1 MTGAGPVCCARRK
14 ALKGKGKLGLGWDM
28 AIVRFGVS
36 IPEELLEKFDRI
48 IEEKG
53 YVNRSEAIRDLI
65 RDFIVRHEWEVGD
78 AEVAGTITMLYNHDE
93 ADVVKELLDL
103 QHDYLEEIVSS
114 IHVHMDEHNCLE
126 VVIVKG
132 KAKRIKEIA
141 DRLLSLKGVKHGKLV
156 MTGTGRELV

>member
-1 MTGAGPVCCARRK
+1 MG
-14 ALKGKGKLGLGWDM
+14 
-28 AIVRFGVS
+28 IVRFGVS
-36 IPEELLEKFDRI
+36 VPKELLDRFDRI

-53 YVNRSEAIRDLI
+53 YVNRSEAIRDMM
-65 RDFIVRHEWEVGD
+65 RDFIVRHEWEVGNE
-78 AEVAGTITMLYNHDE
+78 EVAGTITMVYNHDE

-132 KAKRIKEIA
+132 KASRIKEIA

-156 MTGTGRELV
+156 MTGTGKELV

>member
-1 MTGAGPVCCARRK
+1 M
-14 ALKGKGKLGLGWDM
+14 
-28 AIVRFGVS
+28 
-36 IPEELLEKFDRI
+36 
-48 IEEKG
+48 
-53 YVNRSEAIRDLI
+53 NRSEAIRDLM
-65 RDFIVRHEWEVGD
+65 RDFIIRHEWETGD

-103 QHDYLEEIVSS
+103 QHDYLDEIVSS

-132 KAKRIKEIA
+132 KASRIKEIA

-156 MTGTGRELV
+156 MTGTGKELV

>member
-1 MTGAGPVCCARRK
+1 MGV
-14 ALKGKGKLGLGWDM
+14 
-28 AIVRFGVS
+28 VRFGVS
-36 IPEELLEKFDRI
+36 VPEELLEKFDRI

-53 YVNRSEAIRDLI
+53 YVNRSEAIRDMM
-65 RDFIVRHEWEVGD
+65 RDFIVRHEWETGES
-78 AEVAGTITMLYNHDE
+78 EVAGTITMLYNHDE
-93 ADVVKELLDL
+93 AEVVKELLDL

-132 KAKRIKEIA
+132 KASRIKEIA

-156 MTGTGRELV
+156 MTGTGKEIV

>member
-1 MTGAGPVCCARRK
+1 MS
-14 ALKGKGKLGLGWDM
+14 
-28 AIVRFGVS
+28 IVRFGVS
-36 IPEELLEKFDRI
+36 VPGELLERFDRI

-53 YVNRSEAIRDLI
+53 YVNRSEAIRDMM
-65 RDFIVRHEWEVGD
+65 RDFIVRHEWEAGD
-78 AEVAGTITMLYNHDE
+78 KEVAGTITMLYNHDE
-93 ADVVKELLDL
+93 AEVVKELLDM
-103 QHDYLEEIVSS
+103 QHDYLNEIVSS

-132 KAKRIKEIA
+132 KASRIKEIA

>member
-1 MTGAGPVCCARRK
+1 MGV
-14 ALKGKGKLGLGWDM
+14 
-28 AIVRFGVS
+28 VRFGVS
-36 IPEELLEKFDRI
+36 VPEELLEKFDRI

-53 YVNRSEAIRDLI
+53 YVNRSEAIRDMM
-65 RDFIVRHEWEVGD
+65 RDFIVRHEWEEGD

-103 QHDYLEEIVSS
+103 QHDYLEEIISS

-132 KAKRIKEIA
+132 KASRIKEIA

>member
-1 MTGAGPVCCARRK
+1 
-14 ALKGKGKLGLGWDM
+14 M

-53 YVNRSEAIRDLI
+53 YVNRSEAIRDLM
-65 RDFIVRHEWEVGD
+65 RDFIIRHEWEVGD
-78 AEVAGTITMLYNHDE
+78 KEVAGTITMLYNHDE

-103 QHDYLEEIVSS
+103 QHDYLQEIVSS

-156 MTGTGRELV
+156 MTGTGRELI

>member
-1 MTGAGPVCCARRK
+1 MG
-14 ALKGKGKLGLGWDM
+14 
-28 AIVRFGVS
+28 IVRFGVS
-36 IPEELLEKFDRI
+36 VPEELLERFDRI

-53 YVNRSEAIRDLI
+53 YVNRSEAIRDMM
-65 RDFIVRHEWEVGD
+65 RDFIVRHEWEAGD
-78 AEVAGTITMLYNHDE
+78 EEVAGTITMLYNHD
-93 ADVVKELLDL
+93 AGVVKELLDL

-132 KAKRIKEIA
+132 KASKIKEIA

-156 MTGTGRELV
+156 MTGTGKELV